1 MQYEINLSE
10 LNLQGISSIH
20 IDGNMMTV
28 TGYKDGGV
36 VAKFTIPIE
45 KDNQYFKVIK

>member
-10 LNLQGISSIH
+10 LNLKHISSIH

-28 TGYKDGGV
+28 TGYKDGDV
-36 VAKFTIPIE
+36 TAKFTIPIG
-45 KDNQYFKVIK
+45 KDNQYFKAIE